1 MVISAKHK
9 IVGADFY
16 SVDNEILRA
25 LKKADLFDNEKTDSI
40 TD

>member
-16 SVDNEILRA
+16 SIDQEILRA
-25 LKKADLFDNEKTDSI
+25 LEKADLFDTEKTDSI